1 MNCKD
6 VKASIDTAS
15 RRNPLALEAHA
26 HLNGCPDC
34 RGYSDQSSALMVL
47 LTAQPR
53 VEAPADFDFRLRAR
67 IARTQSEPAGS
78 FGFLENFFGQTF
90 SLKQAAASLAAL
102 AVMAAGTTLY
112 FTQSNQPAQSVN
124 IANNQPSVNRTVETP
139 KSVVEPIAPVSA
151 APVKLSQSS
160 GVRTA
165 VLTNAAAK
173 PMTVASNTDLTG
185 VYNRQKGV
193 LIAANN
199 SSVVYGAE
207 KSVSANK
214 SQEFIPSL

>member
-6 VKASIDTAS
+6 VKASIDMAS
-15 RRNPLALEAHA
+15 RRNPLEREAHA
-26 HLNGCPDC
+26 HLSGCQEC
-34 RGYSDQSSALMVL
+34 RGYSDQSSALLGL

-67 IARTQSEPAGS
+67 IARAQAEPAS
-78 FGFLENFFGQTF
+78 PFAFLENFFGQAF

-102 AVMAAGTTLY
+102 AVMAAGTTFY
-112 FTQSNQPAQSVN
+112 FTQSNQPTPNALV
-124 IANNQPSVNRTVETP
+124 IAYNVPAPNQTVETP
-139 KSVVEPIAPVSA
+139 KQVEALPVFD
-151 APVKLSQSS
+151 APVKSS
-160 GVRTA
+160 AKSARPA
-165 VLTNAAAK
+165 MLTVASVK
-173 PMTVASNTDLTG
+173 QETVASNAT
-185 VYNRQKGV
+185 VSARRQGV

-207 KSVSANK
+207 KSASVTK